1 MSHRL
6 VVVSNRVAS
15 IQEGKATAGGL
26 SVAVLEALR
35 ELGGLWFG
43 WSGATSASS
52 SADITVTRAGPVSTA
67 VMPLTKVDYDEY
79 YRGYSNSTIWPLF
92 HYRANL
98 VENHRKQYEG
108 YRRVNAL
115 FAARLAPLL
124 QDDDLI
130 WIHDYHLIPM
140 GLELRRSGSTHR
152 IGFFLH
158 IPFPPPSVLRCC
170 TEHADLMRALCA
182 YDVVGFQTADDLNN
196 FQAYVTNVAGGRVHT
211 NGDVEVF
218 GQTLVARVY
227 PIGVYPDELAATA
240 TRSAAGRHATRL
252 KQSLGGRDMMIGVD
266 RLDYSKGLDNRFAA
280 YEHMLTQYPD
290 NRGRVTFLQIAPPS
304 RSDVQTYREIR
315 RKLEAM
321 AGSIN
326 GRFAEYD
333 WIPLRYLNKGFQR
346 DQLMG
351 FFRVAAVCLVT
362 PLRDGMNLV
371 AKEFVASQ
379 DPNEPGALVLSQFAG
394 AANELT
400 SAVIVNPY
408 DTEDTALGMQ
418 RALNMSLEERRERYQ
433 DMMSA
438 LQRFD
443 LAAWRQAF
451 VNDLIGEPVG

>member
-1 MSHRL
+1 M
-6 VVVSNRVAS
+6 AS

-43 WSGATSASS
+43 WSGGTSTSS

-67 VMPLTKVDYDEY
+67 VMPLTKADYDEY

-115 FAARLAPLL
+115 FAARLTPLL

-240 TRSAAGRHATRL
+240 AKSAAGRHATRL

-315 RKLEAM
+315 RKLESM

-379 DPNEPGALVLSQFAG
+379 DPSDPGALVLSQFAG

-438 LQRFD
+438 LQRYD

-451 VNDLIGEPVG
+451 VTDLIGEPVS

>member
-1 MSHRL
+1 
-6 VVVSNRVAS
+6 
-15 IQEGKATAGGL
+15 
-26 SVAVLEALR
+26 
-35 ELGGLWFG
+35 
-43 WSGATSASS
+43 
-52 SADITVTRAGPVSTA
+52 
-67 VMPLTKVDYDEY
+67 MPLNRADYDDY

-92 HYRANL
+92 HYRSNL
-98 VENHRKQYEG
+98 VENHRKRYEG

-115 FAARLAPLL
+115 FATRLAPLL

-130 WIHDYHLIPM
+130 WVHDYHLIPL
-140 GLELRRSGSTHR
+140 GLELRRGGSEHR

-170 TEHADLMRALCA
+170 TQHVDLMRALCA

-196 FQAYVTNVAGGRVHT
+196 FQAYVTNVAGGRVHN

-227 PIGVYPDELAATA
+227 PIGVYPDELAAA
-240 TRSAAGRHATRL
+240 AARSAAGRHAVRL
-252 KQSLGGRDMMIGVD
+252 RESLAGRDMMIGVD

-280 YEHMLTQYPD
+280 YELMLNSYPD

-304 RSDVQTYREIR
+304 RSDVQTYKEIR
-315 RKLEAM
+315 SKLESM

-333 WIPLRYLNKGFQR
+333 WVPLRYLNKGFQR

-351 FFRVAAVCLVT
+351 FFRVAQVCVVT

-379 DPNEPGALVLSQFAG
+379 DPDDPGVLVLSQFAG
-394 AANELT
+394 AANELS

-408 DTEDTALGMQ
+408 DTEDTAEGMQ
-418 RALNMSLEERRERYQ
+418 RALNMAVEERRERHQ
-433 DMMSA
+433 DMIA
-438 LQRFD
+438 VLREND
-443 LAAWRQAF
+443 LGVWRQAF
-451 VNDLIGEPVG
+451 LSDLLGSA